1 MGDRRNII
9 VKGEGMSL
17 AFYTH
22 WTGSNSIND
31 IAIALDLGRSR
42 WDDFGYFAR
51 VMFSVM
57 TRHFPDVIT
66 GFGIYPVVNGQ
77 SPMESTP
84 GYDPIVD
91 LDSQTVTVEGKSY
104 SFDSVI
110 DAYFDKV
117 QAVPV

>member
-9 VKGEGMSL
+9 LTGEGMSL

-22 WTGSNSIND
+22 WTGGDAIND
-31 IAIALDLGRSR
+31 IAKALSWGRTR

-51 VMFSVM
+51 ILFSVM
-57 TRHFPDVIT
+57 TRNDTIGIT
-66 GFGIYPVVNGQ
+66 GYGIYPVVNGK
-77 SPMESTP
+77 SPMESSP

-104 SFDSVI
+104 SFEGII
-110 DAYFDKV
+110 DAYYDDV
-117 QAVPV
+117 

>member
-9 VKGEGMSL
+9 LTGEGMSL

-22 WTGSNSIND
+22 WTGSDSIND
-31 IAIALDLGRSR
+31 IALALILGRPR

-51 VMFSVM
+51 ILFNVM
-57 TRHFPDVIT
+57 TRHDAIGTT
-66 GFGIYPVVNGQ
+66 GFGIYPVVNGT
-77 SPMESTP
+77 SPMEPSP
-84 GYDPIVD
+84 EYDPIVD

-104 SFDSVI
+104 SFEGII